1 MTSHAS
7 TLSFASATIPSNSTN
22 DPKSIIHQMLMMD
35 EETAT
40 PPEDIILAW
49 VLSLPNELDP
59 ALAATQLL
67 SQYEGLVDQ
76 TNQSTVKTIMFLK
89 QTAEFPRSR
98 LANSPR
104 RGSRCRRKLHS

>member
-1 MTSHAS
+1 MTNYAS
-7 TLSFASATIPSNSTN
+7 NLSFASAIVSSNSTN

-35 EETAT
+35 EDTNT

-59 ALAATQLL
+59 ALAATRLL
-67 SQYEGLVDQ
+67 SHYENIVDQ
-76 TNQSTVKTIMFLK
+76 AKKSNLKTIMFLK

-98 LANSPR
+98 LAATSR
-104 RGSRCRRKLHS
+104 RRSRYRHRLHS

>member
-7 TLSFASATIPSNSTN
+7 TLSFASAIVPSNLKN

-35 EETAT
+35 EETNT

-59 ALAATQLL
+59 ALAATRLL
-67 SQYEGLVDQ
+67 SHYKGVVDQ
-76 TNQSTVKTIMFLK
+76 TNKSTLKTIMFLK

-98 LANSPR
+98 LAATSR
-104 RGSRCRRKLHS
+104 RGSRYRRKLHS

>member
-7 TLSFASATIPSNSTN
+7 TLSFASAIVSSNSIN

-35 EETAT
+35 EETNT

-67 SQYEGLVDQ
+67 SHYENIVDQ
-76 TNQSTVKTIMFLK
+76 TNKSTLKTIMFLK

-98 LANSPR
+98 LAATSR
-104 RGSRCRRKLHS
+104 RGSRYRRRLHS